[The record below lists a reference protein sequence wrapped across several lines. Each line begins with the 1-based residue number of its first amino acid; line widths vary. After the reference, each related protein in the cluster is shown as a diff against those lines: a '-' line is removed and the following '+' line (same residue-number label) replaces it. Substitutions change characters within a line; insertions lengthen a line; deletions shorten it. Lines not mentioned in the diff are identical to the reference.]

1 MSYKNNWEDNGLH
14 RKFTGKIT
22 GQEILESNL
31 SIQVN
36 PRFDQIKYVLNDFL
50 SITEFEITT
59 DDVNIIS
66 TIDNVAAIS
75 KKSLKIAIVAD
86 NTDLLKW
93 INEYLKMMQ
102 GSPYA
107 TAVFSTSDD
116 ALKWVA
122 QVG

>member
-1 MSYKNNWEDNGLH
+1 
-14 RKFTGKIT
+14 
-22 GQEILESNL
+22 
-31 SIQVN
+31 
-36 PRFDQIKYVLNDFL
+36 LNDFL

-75 KKSLKIAIVAD
+75 KKNLKIAIVAD
-86 NTDLLKW
+86 NKNLLKW

-116 ALKWVA
+116 ALKRVA
-122 QVG
+122 KVG

>member
-1 MSYKNNWEDNGLH
+1 MSFINNWEDNGLH
-14 RKFTGKIT
+14 RKFTGEIT

-31 SIQVN
+31 SIQGN
-36 PRFDQIKYVLNDFL
+36 PRFDHIKYVLNDFS
-50 SITEFEITT
+50 SITEFEITSA
-59 DDVNIIS
+59 DVNIIS

-86 NTDLLKW
+86 DKNLLKW

-107 TAVFSTSDD
+107 TALFSSNDD
-116 ALKWVA
+116 ALKWAA

>member
-31 SIQVN
+31 SIQGN
-36 PRFDQIKYVLNDFL
+36 PRFDHIKYVLNDFL

-59 DDVNIIS
+59 ADVNIIS
-66 TIDNVAAIS
+66 TVDNVAAIS
-75 KKSLKIAIVAD
+75 KKKLKIAIVAD
-86 NTDLLKW
+86 DKNLLKW

-102 GSPYA
+102 GSPYDA
-107 TAVFSTSDD
+107 AVFSAYDD
-116 ALKWVA
+116 ALNWVY
-122 QVG
+122 